1 MHNNM
6 PDVSNLLEALAEAAR
21 TNRKDEFDRL
31 ERELLSNFEGG
42 FDGMPELVHQSY
54 LEIDRLWPVVPVGE
68 LDRGSSSV
76 TTDRR
81 RVVRVNLTAAD
92 EAWLRHAGS
101 EADRSVSAVLSICLR
116 LIREDA
122 DLGNRVVELLR
133 DRHEER

>member
-1 MHNNM
+1 M

-31 ERELLSNFEGG
+31 ERELLSNFERG
-42 FDGMPELVHQSY
+42 FDGMPEPVHQSY
-54 LEIDRLWPVVPVGE
+54 LEIDRLWPVVPGDF
-68 LDRGSSSV
+68 DRDSSSV
-76 TTDRR
+76 ATDRR

-122 DLGNRVVELLR
+122 DLGTRVVELLR

>member
-1 MHNNM
+1 M
-6 PDVSNLLEALAEAAR
+6 PDVSSLLEALAEAAR

-31 ERELLSNFEGG
+31 ERELLSKFEGG
-42 FDGMPELVHQSY
+42 FDGMPEPVHQSY
-54 LEIDRLWPVVPVGE
+54 LEIDRLWPVVPGDF
-68 LDRGSSSV
+68 DRDSSSV
-76 TTDRR
+76 ATDRR

>member
-1 MHNNM
+1 
-6 PDVSNLLEALAEAAR
+6 VA
-21 TNRKDEFDRL
+21 
-31 ERELLSNFEGG
+31 
-42 FDGMPELVHQSY
+42 
-54 LEIDRLWPVVPVGE
+54 
-68 LDRGSSSV
+68 
-76 TTDRR
+76 TDRR
-81 RVVRVNLTAAD
+81 RVVRVNLTSAD

>member
-1 MHNNM
+1 M

-31 ERELLSNFEGG
+31 ERELLSKFEGG
-42 FDGMPELVHQSY
+42 FDGLPEPVHQSY
-54 LEIDRLWPVVPVGE
+54 LEIDRLWPVVPG
-68 LDRGSSSV
+68 DFDGDSSSV
-76 TTDRR
+76 ATDRR

>member
-1 MHNNM
+1 M
-6 PDVSNLLEALAEAAR
+6 PDVSSLLEALAEAAR

-31 ERELLSNFEGG
+31 ERELLSKFEGG
-42 FDGMPELVHQSY
+42 FDGMPEPVHQSY
-54 LEIDRLWPVVPVGE
+54 LEIDRLWPVVPG
-68 LDRGSSSV
+68 DFNRDSSPV
-76 TTDRR
+76 ATDRR